1 MGAGYKELGWQIKKL
16 EQMKIK
22 SITLQNYK
30 RFVAPI
36 TFSFTNPDGEVN
48 EKTLLIG
55 NNGTGKSS
63 VLQAIVALVASVTR
77 EKFKPSSLD
86 WAGFNYD
93 RLQTGNS
100 FLKIEVEIIF
110 EEVEVEATYEYAE
123 KLKNMGKKVSPMPS
137 QEETVR
143 LYLDFANDKLNVKSN
158 FELKGIRQFSGYQY
172 AKQLTKVVLNP
183 TQLFDKVG
191 NIYFFHEQ
199 RNINAV
205 TDFLSNKG
213 DKSLQLDKL
222 RQLLV
227 NAYNNHQAQLN
238 KNKISQE
245 GEFNVYEKLAKLY
258 SQIFTD
264 RQFEGAEP
272 HHNMN
277 DLDKTNPFMLYDG
290 KRKYELSEMSAGE
303 RAILPILINFAFLNI
318 NNSIIIIDEL
328 ELHLHPPL
336 QRLLVDILPKLGKNN
351 QFIFTTHS
359 DHVANMFNET
369 ENQIIYLSNE

>member
-1 MGAGYKELGWQIKKL
+1 
-16 EQMKIK
+16 MKIK

-30 RFVAPI
+30 RFVEPI

-48 EKTLLIG
+48 DKILLIG

-63 VLQAIVALVASVTR
+63 VLQAIVALVASATR

-93 RLQTGNS
+93 RLQTGNA
-100 FLKIEVEIIF
+100 FLKIEVEVVF
-110 EEVEVEATYEYAE
+110 EEEEIEATYEYAQ
-123 KLKNMGKKVSPMPS
+123 KLKNMGKRIVPMPS
-137 QEETVR
+137 QEKMVK
-143 LYLDFANDKLNVKSN
+143 LYLDFANNKIDVKSN
-158 FELKGIRQFSGYQY
+158 FELNGIRQFSGYQY

-183 TQLFDKVG
+183 IQLFDKVG

-205 TDFLSNKG
+205 TDFLSNRG
-213 DKSLQLDKL
+213 DKSLELDGL
-222 RQLLV
+222 RRLLV
-227 NAYNNHQAQLN
+227 NAYNNHQAQIN

-245 GEFNVYEKLAKLY
+245 GEFNVYEKLSKLY

-264 RQFEGAEP
+264 RRFEGAEP
-272 HHNMN
+272 HTNMN
-277 DLDKTNPFMLYDG
+277 DFDKTNPFMLYDG

-318 NNSIIIIDEL
+318 NHSIIIIDEV

-336 QRLLVDILPKLGKNN
+336 QQALVRTLPQLGKNN

-359 DHVANMFNET
+359 NSVSSMFSTSENE
-369 ENQIIYLSNE
+369 IIRLK